1 MANQNPKRPNDIDA
15 IMSQLLN
22 PKETQKQ
29 KNERIKKEIQ
39 KLLER

>member
-1 MANQNPKRPNDIDA
+1 MANQNPNRPSDIDK

-29 KNERIKKEIQ
+29 KNERIKREVQ